1 MQVYTFRAGSLP
13 EALAQVRRTLGPDA
27 TVLPEPRWTGL
38 GPAGSGSGWVEVRAL
53 PPDDNLPAG
62 QPPSPWVRHRHAYSA
77 LPAQAGLAPSIGPS
91 SPLPAAELE
100 DYRLKLRRDLVRA
113 EDEPSLVEQLADAE
127 AAEEMI
133 TRYRTTLARRLTDAG
148 IDPATCQRWLD
159 RWQQQWVWQP
169 TQPAPLD
176 GIASPGRTQH
186 RGASAD
192 EAALQSVLREVIAG
206 ELPIAGPVELG
217 ISAPQVVVLAGP
229 TGVGKTTTIAK
240 LAARFCRQ
248 QACRVGLV
256 AADHYRL
263 AAVEQLRAYA
273 QIMDLPLEV
282 AESPAAVVAARQ
294 RLSSCD
300 LVLVDTAGVSPRDTD
315 RLAELAALREA
326 ASPCELA
333 LVLSAAAHPHVLSET
348 AEVFQRL
355 GATRLVLTKL
365 DEAVACGPL
374 LDWLGRCPLPLSY
387 TTSGQNVHL
396 DLEVAAAHP
405 LATHLLQRALASA
418 DPAGREG
425 HSVHQRALPDEK
437 AATRPPS
444 LVAAFPDP

>member
-27 TVLPEPRWTGL
+27 RVLPEPRWTEPGRV
-38 GPAGSGSGWVEVRAL
+38 GPGSGWIEVRAL
-53 PPDDNLPAG
+53 PPDHNLPAG
-62 QPPSPWVRHRHAYSA
+62 QPPSPWGLPGRAYSA
-77 LPAQAGLAPSIGPS
+77 SPVEAALAPPIGPS
-91 SPLPAAELE
+91 GPLPAAELE
-100 DYRLKLRRDLVRA
+100 DYRFKLRRDLARA
-113 EDEPSLVEQLADAE
+113 EDEPSLVEQLAEAE
-127 AAEEMI
+127 AAGERI
-133 TRYRTTLARRLTDAG
+133 ARYRTRLARRLTDAG
-148 IDPATCQRWLD
+148 IGQATCQRWLD
-159 RWQQQWVWQP
+159 RWQQQWVWQQ
-169 TQPAPLD
+169 TRPARLD
-176 GIASPGRTQH
+176 GIASPGRTRH

-192 EAALQSVLREVIAG
+192 EAALQSVLRDVIAG

-273 QIMDLPLEV
+273 QIMDVPLEV

-300 LVLVDTAGVSPRDTD
+300 LVLVDTAGASPHDAD
-315 RLAELAALREA
+315 RLADLAALREA

-333 LVLSAAAHPHVLSET
+333 LVLSATTHPQVLVEAAE
-348 AEVFQRL
+348 AFQRL

-374 LDWLGRCPLPLSY
+374 LDWLANGPLPLSY
-387 TTSGQNVHL
+387 TTAGQNVPE

-405 LATHLLQRALASA
+405 LATHLLQRALARA
-418 DPAGREG
+418 DAAASVG
-425 HSVHQRALPDEK
+425 HSVAERTLTDEG
-437 AATRPPS
+437 AVTRPPS
-444 LVAAFPDP
+444 VAAAFPDP